1 MPQSSSPKPDSP
13 KSDSWLDRH
22 LWQIQPVRDLMTV
35 AAIFGLI
42 WFGYTIRV
50 VTVPLLLAIGLAYML
65 EPIVQR
71 LTRSGRLSRSTA
83 AGLIVVVGV
92 LGVVLPT
99 LVGIGFGSVQAIRST
114 QSLVR
119 NAEWLV
125 KSVESPEAID
135 LKARSP
141 GPTWEKMRDWIA
153 QQRLRELEADRRLAM
168 EQEEREHA
176 ATALAA
182 REARAVEQ
190 KVLPPDSWLD
200 PMTSPRLYIEG
211 PRGVQ
216 SITWDAYEPHPPKEV
231 LPPANPTIGDPS
243 PGYQIADW
251 VMSWVRENREI
262 LGRQALRSG
271 VEWVNSTV
279 KGLTAVGYAIF
290 IASLTVFF
298 FFFVSSEYG
307 RVRTFWTGLIPDA
320 SRAKMIDTLQKM
332 DRVISGFIR
341 GRLTI
346 CAALMLYYTIAYWAI
361 GVPAWLILGPVVGL
375 LSLLPYMANLGMA
388 VAMLLMLLDSTGGYS
403 GNLYWIIGAP
413 IGVSI
418 LAQVLDDYILT
429 PTIQGKETG
438 MDTPSILFAS
448 IAGGSIAG
456 IYGLLIAI
464 PVAACVKILLA
475 EWFWPRFRAW
485 VAGRAADFLPIS
497 NK

>member
-1 MPQSSSPKPDSP
+1 MPESSPSKPDSP
-13 KSDSWLDRH
+13 RSDSWLDRH

-35 AAIFGLI
+35 AAIFGFL

-50 VTVPLLLAIGLAYML
+50 VTVPLLLAVALAYML

-71 LTRSGRLSRSTA
+71 LTRSGRLSRTTA

-92 LGVVLPT
+92 IGVVLPA
-99 LVGIGFGSVQAIRST
+99 LVGIGFGSVQAVRST
-114 QSLVR
+114 QTLVR

-135 LKARSP
+135 LKTRSP

-153 QQRLRELEADRRLAM
+153 QQRLRELEADRRLAA
-168 EQEEREHA
+168 EQEAREHA

-190 KVLPPDSWLD
+190 KLLPPDSWQD
-200 PMTSPRLYIEG
+200 PMTSPLLFIEG
-211 PRGVQ
+211 SRGVQ
-216 SITWDAYEPHPPKEV
+216 SVAWDAYEVHPPREAH
-231 LPPANPTIGDPS
+231 PPATHELTEPG
-243 PGYQIADW
+243 PGYQIATW

-271 VEWVNSTV
+271 VEWVNATLR
-279 KGLTAVGYAIF
+279 GLTSVGYAIF

-298 FFFVSSEYG
+298 FFFISSEYG

-320 SRAKMIDTLQKM
+320 SRARMIDTLQKM

-346 CAALMLYYTIAYWAI
+346 CAILMLYYTIAYWMI
-361 GVPAWLILGPVVGL
+361 GVPAWLILGPIVGL

-388 VAMLLMLLDSTGGYS
+388 VAMLLMLLDSSGGYAS
-403 GNLYWIIGAP
+403 SLYWIIGAP
-413 IGVSI
+413 IGASI

-464 PVAACVKILLA
+464 PAAACVKIVLA
-475 EWFWPRFRAW
+475 EWVWPRFRAW